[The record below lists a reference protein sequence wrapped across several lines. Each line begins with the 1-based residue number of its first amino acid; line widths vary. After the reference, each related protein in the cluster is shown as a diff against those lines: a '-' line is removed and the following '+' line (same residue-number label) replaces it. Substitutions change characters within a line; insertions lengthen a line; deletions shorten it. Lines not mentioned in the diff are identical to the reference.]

1 MWQPILMLLNLKCW
15 FGLNHFEFI
24 KILYKI
30 SEFGNSKNCSLYR
43 ETLLG

>member
-1 MWQPILMLLNLKCW
+1 MWQPILMLLYLKCW

-24 KILYKI
+24 EILYKI
-30 SEFGNSKNCSLYR
+30 SEFGYSKNCFLHR